1 MSRRALR
8 AGSALLLAATALT
21 GVRAD
26 TLDDGFRDPPQS
38 ARPRVWWHWMNGN
51 VTVDGIEKDLAWMA
65 RVGIGGVQNFDA
77 SLATPQIVARRLVY
91 MDPAWKTAFRR
102 AVELADQ
109 KGLEF
114 AIAASP
120 GWSETGGPWVA
131 AGDGMKKLVWSE
143 TLLPGGKRFA
153 GKLPAPPTTTGPY
166 QTAAIWDPIAAFT
179 GSAVGPSSE
188 ASGPVGVY
196 AVSTGATALPLPA
209 LSLGDG
215 MPLVA
220 TAMTDGNPE
229 TAFSVKLGK
238 PDPTVLVLDYGKPV
252 TVRSAMLSLFHAKP
266 PFGDPAT
273 SPALEAENAGVW
285 TRIADLP
292 VSETGSTAG
301 FEAVTAR
308 RFRIVFAPYSGKPRP
323 GLGEG
328 APGAVSVDI
337 AAMSRA
343 SAVQIG
349 EVALSG
355 DARVDQAEVKA
366 GFGTLPDYYAIA
378 RQGAVRVP
386 TQVIDL
392 TGRAMPD
399 GTLDWTPPRGSAWR
413 VYRFGWSLTG
423 KTNHPATKEAT
434 GLEVDKYDPV
444 AVRRY
449 METYLGM
456 YRDTVGKDMI
466 GKRGIRALLTD
477 SIEVG
482 ASNWTAGLPAE
493 FRARRGYDIGP
504 WMPTLAGEVIGS
516 AADTEKFL
524 FDFRRTL
531 ADMLAENH
539 YGTVAR
545 VAHENGMIVYG
556 EALEDM
562 RPLLGDDLAMRKHA
576 DVPMAALWTWNRDSA
591 PRPTLIGD
599 MKGAA
604 SVAHVYGQNLV
615 AAESMTAAGSPWAF
629 APRDLKRVIDL
640 EFANGINRPVIHTS
654 IHQPVDDKKPGL
666 SLMIFGQYFNRHEAW
681 AEMAKP
687 WVDYLA
693 RTSYLL
699 QQGRNVADVAF
710 FIGEEAPVTA
720 LTSYGP
726 MPGLPAR
733 YAYDYVNADMLRD
746 ALTVEGSEIVS
757 KGGARYKALYLGGSS
772 RHMTLPVLQR
782 LAKMVEAGAT
792 LIGTKPQGSPSLKD
806 DPVAF
811 AALADRLWANPAV
824 IATDAVEAGLARA
837 KVPQAF
843 GYRAT
848 NADADVL
855 FVERRLDNAS
865 VFWINNRK
873 DRAERVMATFRVADK
888 VPELWDAITG
898 LSRPVDYR
906 VRDGAT
912 EVVLDLG
919 PEDAKFVVFRGS
931 VATTPGGVVVRL
943 PKDMAV
949 RPGNPLL
956 FPMNPTPI
964 KLASP
969 WTVAFEPGRGAPA
982 QTTMATLVPL
992 DRNADAGIKYFSG
1005 IVTYTTQFVLP
1016 ENVKPGNGLALD
1028 LGRVGDIADV
1038 RVNGQ
1043 LAGTVWFAPFRMDIG
1058 RFVNLGR
1065 NTLEVRVA
1073 TTWVN
1078 RLIGDAQ
1085 PGATKISF
1093 TAAPTYEP
1101 SAPLRPSGL
1110 IGPVTL
1116 DSGAR

>member
-1 MSRRALR
+1 MPKLSSYIL
-8 AGSALLLAATALT
+8 AGVATLSLAATGAA
-21 GVRAD
+21 AD
-26 TLDDGFRDPPQS
+26 PLADGFRAPPNS

-51 VTVDGIEKDLAWMA
+51 VTIDGIEKDLAWMA

-77 SLATPQIVARRLVY
+77 SLATPQIVAKRLVY
-91 MDPAWKTAFRR
+91 MDPDWKAAFRR
-102 AVELADQ
+102 AVEVADQ

-120 GWSETGGPWVA
+120 GWSETGGPWVKPE
-131 AGDGMKKLVWSE
+131 DGMKKLVWSE
-143 TLLPGGKRFA
+143 TLVPGGKRFT
-153 GKLPAPPTTTGPY
+153 GKLSAPPKTTGPY
-166 QTAAIWDPIAAFT
+166 QAAALWDPIAAFT
-179 GSAVGPSSE
+179 GSAVVTPPE
-188 ASGPVGVY
+188 MSGPVGVF
-196 AVSTGATALPLPA
+196 AVSTGASVLPA
-209 LSLGDG
+209 PSFALGDG
-215 MPLVA
+215 
-220 TAMTDGNPE
+220 TALTAPEMTDGNPE
-229 TAFSVKLGK
+229 TAIPVKLGK
-238 PDPTVLVLDYGKPV
+238 PDPTMLVLDYGKPV
-252 TVRSAMLSLFHAKP
+252 TVRSGKLYLLHAKP

-273 SPALEAENAGVW
+273 SPVLEVESGGGW
-285 TRIADLP
+285 TKIADLP
-292 VSETGSTAG
+292 VSEAGSTAG
-301 FEAVTAR
+301 FAPVTAQ
-308 RFRIVFAPYSGKPRP
+308 RFRVVFAPYSGKPRP

-328 APGAVSVDI
+328 APGAVTFDI
-337 AAMSRA
+337 SALSRA
-343 SAVQIG
+343 TAVQIG

-366 GFGTLPDYYAIA
+366 GYGTVPDYHAIA
-378 RQGAVRVP
+378 ARGTTAATTRA
-386 TQVIDL
+386 IDL
-392 TGRAMPD
+392 SGRVKPD
-399 GTLDWTPPRGSAWR
+399 GTLDWTPPKGSAWR

-423 KTNHPATKEAT
+423 KSNHPATKEAT
-434 GLEVDKYDPV
+434 GLEVDKYDSV

-449 METYLGM
+449 MDTYLGM

-482 ASNWTAGLPAE
+482 ASNWTMGLPAE

-504 WMPTLAGEVIGS
+504 WMPALAGEVIGS
-516 AADTEKFL
+516 EADTDKFL

-531 ADMLAENH
+531 ADMLADNH
-539 YGTVAR
+539 YGTVAK

-556 EALEDM
+556 EALEDV

-576 DVPMAALWTWNRDSA
+576 DVPMAALWTWNRGSS
-591 PRPTLIGD
+591 PRPTLVGD

-629 APRDLKRVIDL
+629 APRDLKRMIDL

-654 IHQPVDDKKPGL
+654 VHQPVDDKKPGL

-687 WVDYLA
+687 WVDYLS

-720 LTSYGP
+720 LTAYGP
-726 MPGLPAR
+726 MPGLPKR
-733 YAYDYVNADMLRD
+733 YAVDYVNADMLRD

-772 RHMTLPVLQR
+772 RQMTLPVLQR

-792 LIGTKPQGSPSLKD
+792 LIGTKPQGSPSLRD

-811 AALADRLWANPAV
+811 AALADRLWANPGV
-824 IATDAVEAGLARA
+824 IATDDAEAGLARA
-837 KVPQAF
+837 KVAPAF
-843 GYRAT
+843 GYRAA

-873 DRAERVMATFRVADK
+873 DRAERVTATFRVADRI
-888 VPELWDAITG
+888 PELWDAITG
-898 LSRPVDYR
+898 QSRALDYI

-931 VATTPGGVVVRL
+931 VSTTTGGTIVRL
-943 PKDMAV
+943 PKNMVMPAAKPV
-949 RPGNPLL
+949 L
-956 FPMNPTPI
+956 FPGGPMPL

-969 WTVAFEPGRGAPA
+969 WTVVFEPGRGAPA
-982 QTTMATLVPL
+982 QTTMASLSPL
-992 DRNADAGIKYFSG
+992 DRNADAGIRYFSG
-1005 IVTYTTQFVLP
+1005 TATYTAQFMLP
-1016 ENVKPGNGLALD
+1016 DGVKPGESLALD
-1028 LGRVGDIADV
+1028 LGQVGDIAEV

-1043 LAGTVWFAPFRMDIG
+1043 SAGAVWFAPFRVDIG
-1058 RFVNLGR
+1058 KQVKRGANA
-1065 NTLEVRVA
+1065 LEVRVA

-1085 PGATKISF
+1085 PGATKVSF
-1093 TAAPTYEP
+1093 TAAPTYKP
-1101 SAPLRPSGL
+1101 DAPLRPSGL
-1110 IGPVTL
+1110 IGPVSL
-1116 DSGAR
+1116 VR